1 MKRPLILLLL
11 VLSILII
18 VLILFMA
25 KEPEI
30 TKPAFLQSDTIDI
43 TPTKKS
49 IGIVKNDKGSPA
61 NNPRSKNTSTL
72 SEANGVASPST
83 KINHEKIN
91 ENKDE
96 VEYLTY
102 EALKES
108 LSKTDCGWEDKSA
121 RTECFENI
129 KDYKS
134 DGLKFIEE
142 NFEELEALR
151 EKYHNLLVIEVKTT
165 FNNSFESMK
174 LKIEGEHWAKRKFLR
189 RNNLK

>member
-1 MKRPLILLLL
+1 MSKTSLLISI
-11 VLSILII
+11 VIFTFLSI
-18 VLILFMA
+18 VFILFLA

-30 TKPAFLQSDTIDI
+30 TKPEFLKSDTIDI
-43 TPTKKS
+43 IPTKKS
-49 IGIVKNDKGSPA
+49 IGIVKNDKGSPVD
-61 NNPRSKNTSTL
+61 NPRSKETSTL

-91 ENKDE
+91 EEKDE

-108 LSKTDCGWEDKSA
+108 LSKTDCGWEDKNHRA
-121 RTECFENI
+121 ECFKNI

-151 EKYHNLLVIEVKTT
+151 EKYHNHLIEEVKTT

-174 LKIEGEHWAKRKFLR
+174 LKNR
-189 RNNLK
+189 RRTLGKKKIF